1 MPRADSIIRDPK
13 WDRISTELATTPQ
26 ASLSLPDLAR
36 REGIAIHRLRAA
48 VKAAGIVRPPDP
60 APVMVRVT
68 IELPETSRGAVLAE
82 AARRGWK
89 VL

>member
-1 MPRADSIIRDPK
+1 MPRADSIIRDPR

-26 ASLSLPDLAR
+26 CSLSLPTLAA
-36 REGIAIHRLRAA
+36 REGIAVHRLRAA
-48 VKAAGIVRPPDP
+48 IKAAGIVRPPDP
-60 APVMVRVT
+60 PPRAVLVT
-68 IELPETSRGAVLAE
+68 IELPETSRAAVVAE